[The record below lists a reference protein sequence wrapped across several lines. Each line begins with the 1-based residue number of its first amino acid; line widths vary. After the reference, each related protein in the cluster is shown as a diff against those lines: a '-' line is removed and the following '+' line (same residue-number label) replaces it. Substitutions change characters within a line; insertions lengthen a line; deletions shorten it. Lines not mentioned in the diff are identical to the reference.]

1 MPKKSDRN
9 LFETH
14 HDWLAFDRAH
24 LWHPY
29 TSMKDP
35 LPCYP
40 IVGAQ
45 GVRLELADGR
55 QLIDGMSSWWS
66 AMHGYGQ
73 PALIK
78 AAKAQLDTMSH
89 VMFGGIAH
97 QPASE
102 LGARLLRLAPNV
114 FEHVFLADSGSIAV
128 EVALKMA
135 LQFFQSNGQKQK
147 QAFITVRGGYHGD
160 PFSCMSVGDPDNG
173 QHHLFPRAIAKHIF
187 VPRPEI
193 GFYDAWDARDIEPL
207 AAAVKAHHQDV
218 AAIIIEPIVQ
228 GAGGMRFYH
237 PEYLRAARALC
248 DDYNMLLIFD
258 EIATGFGRTGKMF
271 AMQHTEGQHTEG
283 QHTEGQHAGITPDI
297 FCVGKALTGGM
308 MTLAA
313 TLTTR
318 HVAMTISDGDVPEL
332 MHGPTFMGNP
342 LACAVASTSLDL
354 LTAEGEGALYPD
366 GWQANIARIET
377 GLAALDALRGHPD
390 VKDVRRLGAI
400 GVVEMREPVDVGRV
414 QAAFVDAGVWV
425 RPFGRLIYVMPPY
438 VIEDADLA
446 QLCEGIV
453 GVLITF
459 KER

>member
-1 MPKKSDRN
+1 MPKTSLADLISDSKTRKDSTI
-9 LFETH
+9 FATSA
-14 HDWLAFDRAH
+14 DWLAFDKAH

-40 IVGAQ
+40 VIGAK

-66 AMHGYGQ
+66 ALHGYGQ
-73 PALIK
+73 PALIE
-78 AAKAQLDTMSH
+78 AGKAQLEQMSH

-97 QPASE
+97 QPAAE
-102 LGARLLRLAPNV
+102 LGARLLRLSPDD
-114 FEHVFLADSGSIAV
+114 FQHIFLADSGSIAI

-135 LQFFQSNGQKQK
+135 LQYWQSKRDFNGAKQK
-147 QAFITVRGGYHGD
+147 QNFLTVRGGYHGD

-193 GFYDAWDARDIEPL
+193 AFHDVWDPRDIEPL
-207 AAAVKAHHQDV
+207 KQAVQTHHQDV

-237 PEYLRAARALC
+237 PEYLKAARALC
-248 DDYNMLLIFD
+248 DDYNILLIFD

-271 AMQHTEGQHTEG
+271 AME
-283 QHTEGQHAGITPDI
+283 HAEITPDI

-313 TLTTR
+313 TLTTGD
-318 HVAMTISDGDVPEL
+318 VAMTISGGDVPEL

-342 LACAVASTSLDL
+342 LACAVACASLDL
-354 LTAEGEGALYPD
+354 LTQTGEGALYPN
-366 GWQANIARIET
+366 GWQANIARIEQ
-377 GLAALDALRGHPD
+377 GLQALKPLAKLET
-390 VKDVRRLGAI
+390 VKDIRVLGAI
-400 GVVEMREPVDVGRV
+400 GVVEMCNHVDVGTI
-414 QAAFVDAGVWV
+414 QAGFVEAGVWV
-425 RPFGRLIYVMPPY
+425 RPFGKLIYIMPPY
-438 VIEDADLA
+438 IISDAELKRLCAAMIKGIE
-446 QLCEGIV
+446 
-453 GVLITF
+453 
-459 KER
+459 RR